1 MDDYTFDNVLID
13 PNKEG
18 IDGLIGKE
26 VYFHDNPSF
35 CVVNANR
42 KSNDNLGILVEIC
55 EVSTNP
61 FLIKLNDGTVHAY
74 PCIIEKKKGETETKH
89 VPFESKEEFVE
100 RYTEVKEEAELGSFN
115 NKLFQCGM
123 WLREKGHNS
132 ETYCMVTEIR
142 ESGVVVGNNA
152 IATGENTVIKDFTLW
167 ENLYLGY
174 TFPDGSP
181 CGKEEA

>member
-1 MDDYTFDNVLID
+1 MGDYTFDSVLID

-18 IDGLIGKE
+18 IDRLIGKE
-26 VYFHDNPSF
+26 VYFEDNPSY
-35 CVVNANR
+35 CLMHANDR
-42 KSNDNLGILVEIC
+42 STDSLGVLVRI
-55 EVSTNP
+55 VKDSANP
-61 FLIKLNDGTVHAY
+61 FRIEQNGSVHSC
-74 PCIIEKKKGETETKH
+74 PCIIEKKGETETKH

-123 WLREKGHNS
+123 WLKEKGHNS
-132 ETYCMVTEIR
+132 ETYCMVTEIW

-181 CGKEEA
+181 CGKEKK